1 MRRKG
6 GREVVVTKN
15 TTQGPYLEIN
25 EDTPLNDSARA
36 PSNAYVAPDP
46 LHPSYS
52 IEVQSDPEP
61 GEVNRSL
68 DSDPREEGEVVPDE
82 FSDFREGSGRP
93 GGR

>member
-1 MRRKG
+1 M
-6 GREVVVTKN
+6 VVTKN

-52 IEVQSDPEP
+52 IEVQPDPKPE
-61 GEVNRSL
+61 EMDQSQ